1 MRGRA
6 KAKRTLL
13 KIEQR
18 CRGRERRYRALTP
31 RRHPEPLSHW
41 VTQLRLSIAR
51 ARRQIDASLNL
62 VEASNARIDEF
73 HRLAAMVR

>member
-1 MRGRA
+1 M
-6 KAKRTLL
+6 
-13 KIEQR
+13 
-18 CRGRERRYRALTP
+18 
-31 RRHPEPLSHW
+31 
-41 VTQLRLSIAR
+41 TQLRLSIAR